1 MTDLALGYGH
11 RFFDSV
17 AAYRA
22 HFAPTIEMRSLM
34 IAPLSRNAANSCGF
48 RPDNSVVHCNGALL
62 RAHCRDQATIVK
74 VTGEIDATNIDRFS
88 DYIHRFIEGATA
100 LILDL
105 SGVDFLCARGIS
117 VLVALDNDCR
127 ITGTRLA
134 IVAGP
139 TVRRLL
145 HIGGPSD
152 VLHTVNSERQA
163 LKSFAEQAL
172 AAS

>member
-1 MTDLALGYGH
+1 
-11 RFFDSV
+11 
-17 AAYRA
+17 
-22 HFAPTIEMRSLM
+22 M
-34 IAPLSRNAANSCGF
+34 IAPLSRNAANNCGF
-48 RPDNSVVHCNGALL
+48 RPDNSIVHCNGALL
-62 RAHCRDQATIVK
+62 RAHCRDQATVVK

-88 DYIHRFIEGATA
+88 DYTHRFIEGATG

-127 ITGTRLA
+127 IAGTRLA

-152 VLHTVNSERQA
+152 VLPTVNSERQA
-163 LKSFAEQAL
+163 LKSFDEQGLNAR

>member
-1 MTDLALGYGH
+1 M
-11 RFFDSV
+11 
-17 AAYRA
+17 
-22 HFAPTIEMRSLM
+22 
-34 IAPLSRNAANSCGF
+34 
-48 RPDNSVVHCNGALL
+48 
-62 RAHCRDQATIVK
+62 RAHCRGQVTVLK
-74 VTGEIDATNIDRFS
+74 VTGDIDANNVDRFY
-88 DYIHRFIEGATA
+88 DYTQRFVREAPG

-127 ITGTRLA
+127 IAGTRLA

-152 VLHTVNSERQA
+152 VLPTVNSERQA
-163 LKSFAEQAL
+163 LKSFDEQGINAL